1 MGEGA
6 HRLNGIAH
14 QRVQH
19 VVAGRYD
26 VSVQEQEIGAGRV
39 YLRGEP
45 AVLFHLHVRVVEHR
59 ETAAGSAVVEGSGAF
74 PRAGVGR
81 AELGVAGV
89 GVVLDI
95 EAAQA
100 VFEVLAR
107 LEAVYGYAV
116 QAAEDAP
123 SGEGV
128 VQLCAVFKLHVC
140 LPRHLAGPEDGE
152 LCF

>member
-1 MGEGA
+1 MGEGS
-6 HRLNGIAH
+6 HRLNGVAH

-19 VVAGRYD
+19 VVAGRHD
-26 VSVQEQEIGAGRV
+26 VSVQEQEIGRCGIN
-39 YLRGEP
+39 LRSERLVP
-45 AVLFHLHVRVVEHR
+45 LRPHVDIVEHR
-59 ETAAGSAVVEGSGAF
+59 ETAAGSAVVEGSGAL
-74 PRAGVGR
+74 PRADIRG